1 MYVCLFDQMNL
12 ILLKVTMLLWLPIN
26 TLHTKC
32 DRVYILLTVNTSHPL
47 LWVMQFS
54 PPLPQTCRP
63 LHTKYPSVQIQP
75 NCLLFCFKCIGCST
89 FYQCLVSLWA
99 AVLCQISG
107 LTGILD
113 PCSPQCKQAIT
124 NPFN

>member
-1 MYVCLFDQMNL
+1 MNL

-54 PPLPQTCRP
+54 PPFLRP
-63 LHTKYPSVQIQP
+63 AAHFTPNTQVYKFSPIVCCFVLSV
-75 NCLLFCFKCIGCST
+75 L
-89 FYQCLVSLWA
+89 A
-99 AVLCQISG
+99 AVHFTSV
-107 LTGILD
+107 
-113 PCSPQCKQAIT
+113 
-124 NPFN
+124 